1 MKGQK
6 WDNVFLSILFQCH
19 STACTD
25 TIPAHSL
32 LSVYTVVSSLSLFL
46 NLTLS
51 YLCLLTIIWV
61 CDVLFFWKIYFC
73 RFVLSTFLI
82 FNFFSCYLLS
92 MVSSSTSLRQKHI
105 YSQHDCKIHT
115 FPLFMK
121 SQICIFWMS
130 HVGLQRVRNDWR
142 DLAHTCMIL
151 SRVTGRRWKLG
162 VSGVPRRRWRVDNV
176 KQMIYFILF
185 RTGIRHGGTNSF
197 SSKWEIHHQ
206 FFLFWHTSL

>member
-19 STACTD
+19 STARTD

-61 CDVLFFWKIYFC
+61 CDVLFFWKICFC

-92 MVSSSTSLRQKHI
+92 VVSSSTSLHQKHI

-130 HVGLQRVRNDWR
+130 HVGSQTVRNDWR
-142 DLAHTCMIL
+142 DLARVCYRSVIFLYFQMIL
-151 SRVTGRRWKLG
+151 PNLICKYFYLMSQRHKIVYKIKYTLRNIIDSKMFFKFTWSRIIISKWKL
-162 VSGVPRRRWRVDNV
+162 
-176 KQMIYFILF
+176 I
-185 RTGIRHGGTNSF
+185 
-197 SSKWEIHHQ
+197 
-206 FFLFWHTSL
+206 